1 MKNKVVMALSGG
13 MDSSTML
20 KKLLVEGNQVKC
32 VFFKYGSK
40 HESYEIKAAME
51 ISNFYN
57 SHLKIFDLT
66 SIMGNFNSTLLK
78 SGGNIPE
85 GRFDDPIMEQTVVP
99 GRNMIFLSI
108 LAGYAWSIKASKIAI
123 GIHKGDH
130 AIYADCRPEF
140 YKSMNLSI
148 YLGTDKRVGIIA
160 PFIDFNKT
168 DILSYGLDYDV
179 PYGITRTCYKN
190 QPVVCGKCGS
200 CVERLEAFKNLG
212 YKDLLGYEING

>member
-1 MKNKVVMALSGG
+1 MNKVVMALSGG

-20 KKLLVEGNQVKC
+20 KKLLEEGNQVKC

-40 HESYEIKAAME
+40 HESYEMEASLE

-57 SHLKIFDLT
+57 SNLKIFDLT
-66 SIMGNFNSTLLK
+66 SIMGNFNSHLLK
-78 SGGNIPE
+78 SGGDIPE

-99 GRNMIFLSI
+99 GRNMIFLSVM
-108 LAGYAWSIKASKIAI
+108 AGYAWSINASKIAI

-130 AIYADCRPEF
+130 AIYADCRMEF

-148 YLGTDKRVGIIA
+148 YLGTDKRVGVIA
-160 PFIDFNKT
+160 PFIDT
-168 DILSYGLDYDV
+168 DKIGILKYGIKYDV

-190 QPVVCGKCGS
+190 QPIACGKCGA
-200 CVERLEAFKNLG
+200 CVERLEAFKTLG
-212 YKDLLGYEING
+212 YKDLLEYE